1 MEPNPLLSNMRS
13 NEKKVMS
20 RRILNSYLSS
30 VISISLVLLLVGLA
44 SLLLVSAGSVSEYF
58 KRNLKVSV
66 VMKAS
71 VGEGQAMKV
80 LHRISDMNCV
90 ENTVYI
96 SKAQGTREMEE
107 LLGRDFL
114 SVFEGS
120 PIPASID
127 VTLRSE
133 YVEPDSLALFKSELQ
148 KFSEVDDV
156 VYRESLIEALTSN
169 LAKISMVLGTLI
181 VLLLFISF
189 VLINNTVRLG
199 VYAKRF
205 TIHTMK
211 LVGATKGFIR
221 APFLWQAVFQGLF
234 SAIIAI
240 SLLLAGLFILKTEFS
255 QLFGVL
261 SREQLGIVI
270 GTVVL
275 SGVLICLVS
284 TYFIVGRLVSLPKN
298 ELYY

>member
-1 MEPNPLLSNMRS
+1 MRS

>member
-1 MEPNPLLSNMRS
+1 MKPNPLLSNMRS

-80 LHRISDMNCV
+80 LHRISGMNCV
-90 ENTVYI
+90 ENTAYI

-156 VYRESLIEALTSN
+156 VYRESLIEVLTSN
-169 LAKISMVLGTLI
+169 LAKISMVMGTLI

-240 SLLLAGLFILKTEFS
+240 SFLLAGLFVLKTEFS

-284 TYFIVGRLVSLPKN
+284 TYFIVGSLVSLPKD

>member
-1 MEPNPLLSNMRS
+1 MRS

-30 VISISLVLLLVGLA
+30 VISISLVLLLVGFA
-44 SLLLVSAGSVSEYF
+44 SLLLVSAGGVSEYF

-66 VMKAS
+66 VMKTS
-71 VGEGQAMKV
+71 ISDEQAMEV
-80 LHRISDMNCV
+80 SRRISAIHGV
-90 ENTVYI
+90 ENTAYI

-107 LLGRDFL
+107 LLGKDFL

-120 PIPASID
+120 PIPASVD

-133 YVEPDSLALFKSELQ
+133 YVDSDSLSLFSSQ
-148 KFSEVDDV
+148 VRKFNEVEDV
-156 VYRESLIEALTSN
+156 VYRESLIEALNSN
-169 LAKISMVLGTLI
+169 LAKISMILGVLI
-181 VLLLFISF
+181 ILLLFISF

-240 SLLLAGLFILKTEFS
+240 SLMLAGLFILKNEFA
-255 QLFGVL
+255 QLFGAL
-261 SREQLGIVI
+261 SREQLIIVI

-284 TYFIVGRLVSLPKN
+284 TYFIVGRLVSLPKD

>member
-1 MEPNPLLSNMRS
+1 MLS

-30 VISISLVLLLVGLA
+30 VISISLVLLLVGFA
-44 SLLLVSAGSVSEYF
+44 SLLLVSAGGVSEYF

-66 VMKAS
+66 VMKTS
-71 VGEGQAMKV
+71 ISDEQAMEV
-80 LHRISDMNCV
+80 SRRISAIHGV
-90 ENTVYI
+90 ENTAYI

-107 LLGRDFL
+107 LLGKDFL

-120 PIPASID
+120 PIPASVD

-133 YVEPDSLALFKSELQ
+133 YVDSDSLSLFSSQ
-148 KFSEVDDV
+148 VRKFNEVEDV
-156 VYRESLIEALTSN
+156 VYRESLIEALNSN
-169 LAKISMVLGTLI
+169 LAKISMILGVLI
-181 VLLLFISF
+181 ILLLFISF

-240 SLLLAGLFILKTEFS
+240 SLMLAGLFLLKNEFA
-255 QLFGVL
+255 QLFGAL
-261 SREQLGIVI
+261 SREQLIIVI

-284 TYFIVGRLVSLPKN
+284 TYFIVGRLVSLPKD

>member
-1 MEPNPLLSNMRS
+1 MLS

-30 VISISLVLLLVGLA
+30 VISISLVLLLVGFA
-44 SLLLVSAGSVSEYF
+44 SLLLVSAGGVSEYF

-66 VMKAS
+66 VMKTS
-71 VGEGQAMKV
+71 ISDEQAMEV
-80 LHRISDMNCV
+80 SRRISAIHGV
-90 ENTVYI
+90 ENTAYI

-107 LLGRDFL
+107 LLGKDFL

-120 PIPASID
+120 PIPASVD

-133 YVEPDSLALFKSELQ
+133 YVDSDSLSLFSSQ
-148 KFSEVDDV
+148 VRKFNEVEDV
-156 VYRESLIEALTSN
+156 VYRESLIEALNSN
-169 LAKISMVLGTLI
+169 LAKISMILGVLI
-181 VLLLFISF
+181 ILLLFISF

-240 SLLLAGLFILKTEFS
+240 SLMLAGLFILKNEFA
-255 QLFGVL
+255 QLFGAL
-261 SREQLGIVI
+261 SREQLIIVI

-284 TYFIVGRLVSLPKN
+284 TYFIVGRLVSLPKD

>member
-1 MEPNPLLSNMRS
+1 MLS

-30 VISISLVLLLVGLA
+30 VISISLVLLLVGFA
-44 SLLLVSAGSVSEYF
+44 SLLLVSAGGVSEYF

-66 VMKAS
+66 VMKTS
-71 VGEGQAMKV
+71 ISDEQAMEV
-80 LHRISDMNCV
+80 SRRISAIHGV
-90 ENTVYI
+90 ENTAYI

-107 LLGRDFL
+107 LLGKDFL

-120 PIPASID
+120 PLPASVD

-133 YVEPDSLALFKSELQ
+133 YVDSDSLSLFSSQ
-148 KFSEVDDV
+148 VRKFNEVEDV
-156 VYRESLIEALTSN
+156 VYRESLIEALNSN
-169 LAKISMVLGTLI
+169 LAKISMILGVLI
-181 VLLLFISF
+181 ILLLFISF

-240 SLLLAGLFILKTEFS
+240 SLMLAGLFILKNEFA
-255 QLFGVL
+255 QLFGAL
-261 SREQLGIVI
+261 SREQLIIVI

-284 TYFIVGRLVSLPKN
+284 TYFIVGRLVSLPKD